1 MNYALQFLLLVL
13 VAALAGVKV
22 TVQGQMSRRLIRGF
36 ADTLWFNVL
45 MFAAIALMFVL
56 IFPMGPINGT
66 IIGFGVL
73 LGCTTVLSQAFYGLA
88 FNIGPVSLTVLI
100 ANFSILI
107 NTVFSAIVFKEKV
120 YLSQIC
126 GIVFL
131 VSSMMLSTSHDH
143 GDAKANRRWL
153 FYSIIVMLAFG
164 VGNSIQKLFWI
175 TESSSIPNSD
185 VTFLIVMY
193 LSASLIALVLYA
205 FLAGK
210 KQTSALGFQKSV
222 LLFAL
227 AIGASLCFFQKTS
240 MYALANVD
248 GSFYFPTVSGLQSLW
263 ITAVGIVLFKDKLS
277 RKQKFGVVCGILC
290 VALMNLRFGPT
301 IQF

>member
-1 MNYALQFLLLVL
+1 MNYALQFLLVL
-13 VAALAGVKV
+13 PVAIFAGIKV
-22 TVQGQMSRRLIRGF
+22 TLQGQMSRRHIRTL
-36 ADTLWFNVL
+36 ADTIWFNVL
-45 MFAAIALMFVL
+45 LFAGIAIMLAVV
-56 IFPMGPINGT
+56 FPAGRLDGVIL
-66 IIGFGVL
+66 GFGL
-73 LGCTTVLSQAFYGLA
+73 LAGCTTVLAQTFYALA
-88 FNIGPVSLTVLI
+88 FNSGPVSLTVLI

-277 RKQKFGVVCGILC
+277 RKQKLGVVCGILC